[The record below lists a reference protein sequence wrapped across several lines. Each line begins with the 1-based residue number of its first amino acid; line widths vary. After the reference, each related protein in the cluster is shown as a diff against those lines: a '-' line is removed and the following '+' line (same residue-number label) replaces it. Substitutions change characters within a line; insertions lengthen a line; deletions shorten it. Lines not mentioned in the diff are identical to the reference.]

1 MINKLIVYQPDEF
14 STTIEVRVEDETVWL
29 NRHQIS
35 TLFERDVK
43 TIGKHISNAL
53 KEELRNFQVVAK
65 FATTASDGKT
75 YQMEYYNLDMIL
87 SIGYRVKSAR
97 GIQFRIW
104 ANKILKE
111 YMLKGYSVNHR
122 IDCLEGDVNAIKK
135 KLGEIDFQIHTS
147 LPRNEEIFFE
157 GQVFDAFVFVSELI
171 KSAKT
176 AIVLI
181 DNYIDES
188 VLFLLSKRTAS
199 VSATIYTKTISKQL
213 ELDLKKHNQ
222 QYPEITIKTFSKAHD
237 RFLVIDQ
244 KTIYHFGASL
254 KDLGKKWFAFSKM
267 EIEAMS
273 LLNRII
279 EE

>member
-1 MINKLIVYQPDEF
+1 MVNKLIVYQPDEH

-29 NRHQIS
+29 NRPQIS

-87 SIGYRVKSAR
+87 SIGYRVKSAK

-111 YMLKGYSVNHR
+111 YMFKGYSVNQR
-122 IDCLEGDVNAIKK
+122 IDSLEGDVNAIKK
-135 KLGEIDFQIHTS
+135 KLGEIDFQIQTS

-157 GQVFDAFVFVSELI
+157 GQVFDAYVFVSELI
-171 KSAKT
+171 KSAKI

-222 QYPEITIKTFSKAHD
+222 QYPEITLKPFSKAHD
-237 RFLVIDQ
+237 RFLIIDQ

>member
-1 MINKLIVYQPDEF
+1 MINKLIIYQPDEF

-111 YMLKGYSVNHR
+111 YLLKGYSVNQR
-122 IDCLEGDVNAIKK
+122 IDSLEGDVNAIKK
-135 KLGEIDFQIHTS
+135 KLGEIDFQIQTS

-157 GQVFDAFVFVSELI
+157 GQVFDAFVFVCELI

-222 QYPEITIKTFSKAHD
+222 QYPEITIKKFSKAHD
-237 RFLVIDQ
+237 RFLIIDQ

-267 EIEAMS
+267 ELEAMS